1 MFSLRRFLIF
11 TSVLLA
17 LTIALVACGDDDDD
31 DDNGDNGTGDAPTA
45 TSGNGD
51 DGDAVDFEGTIT
63 FGDYGWD
70 SAIVHNRV
78 AQYIIE
84 HGWGIETDSVA
95 GETITLFQG
104 LVNRDIDVSM
114 EIWVE
119 QQPEFASE
127 VEAGSILD
135 YGPNYPESV
144 QGWWVP
150 TYVIEGDE
158 ERGIE
163 PMAPDLQHVDDLPDY
178 VDLFED
184 PEDPSMGRFYDCI
197 AGWECQRVNESKFEF
212 YGLDEHYNRFQPGSG
227 AALATS
233 LVSAYNNGEPWLG
246 YYWAPTWVFA
256 VVDLTM
262 IGEPEYTD
270 ECWEQIQDEEGN
282 PTGEAGCEYPSV
294 RVNKSVNAEFAEE
307 APQDIL
313 DFFQAYTTTMDEN
326 NEFLLYMNDN
336 EINEHEVAAIWFLQ
350 NNPQWQDWVPADVAE
365 QVQAQ
370 LDTET
375 IP

>member
-1 MFSLRRFLIF
+1 
-11 TSVLLA
+11 VLLA

-45 TSGNGD
+45 TSSNGDENGD
-51 DGDAVDFEGTIT
+51 DDGDSDSVDFEGTVT

-70 SAIVHNRV
+70 SAFVHNRI
-78 AQYIIE
+78 AQYILQ
-84 HGWGIETDSVA
+84 HGWGIESDSIA

-119 QQPEFASE
+119 QQPEFETE
-127 VEAGSILD
+127 VEAGTILD
-135 YGPNYPESV
+135 LGPNYPESV

-163 PMAPDLQHVDDLPDY
+163 PMAPDLQSVDDLPEY
-178 VDLFED
+178 IDLFED
-184 PEDPSMGRFYDCI
+184 PEDPEKGRFYDCI

-212 YGLDEHYNRFQPGSG
+212 YGLNEHYNRFQPGSG

-233 LVSAYNNGEPWLG
+233 LVSAYNNGEPWFG

-262 IGEPEYTD
+262 IEEPEYTD

-307 APQDIL
+307 APQEVL
-313 DFFQAYTTTMDEN
+313 DFISAYTTTMDEN

-336 EINEHEVAAIWFLQ
+336 EITEHEVAAIWYLQ
-350 NNPQWQDWVPADVAE
+350 NNPQWQDWVPEDVAE
-365 QVQAQ
+365 AVQAQ